1 MSSSKL
7 LIADVICLCPQLVEY
22 LTSAKAELKEE
33 GAGFDLYFRTAR
45 SFGDEGNAPV
55 EVDFSKMIGGYVMM
69 FLYVSLLL
77 GNLNLVEGRFYL
89 AIVGLLG
96 RTKSIADVVTH
107 THPPIHTDFTY
118 LCSSTSCSNTTPPKT
133 CLNRT
138 WASGSSSRWG

>member
-1 MSSSKL
+1 MSYVRPLPPS
-7 LIADVICLCPQLVEY
+7 QLVEY
-22 LTSAKAELKEE
+22 LTSAKAELQEE

-96 RTKSIADVVTH
+96 WMDQIR
-107 THPPIHTDFTY
+107 
-118 LCSSTSCSNTTPPKT
+118 C
-133 CLNRT
+133 
-138 WASGSSSRWG
+138 